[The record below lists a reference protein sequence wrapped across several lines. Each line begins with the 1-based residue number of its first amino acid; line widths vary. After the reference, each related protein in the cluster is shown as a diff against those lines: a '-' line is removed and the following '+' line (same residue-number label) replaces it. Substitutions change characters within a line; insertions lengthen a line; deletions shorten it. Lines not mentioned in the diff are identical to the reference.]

1 MYFFY
6 FQNYSFDEYDSKCV
20 PLPTNY
26 DGSTFLTRLNIGLVN
41 GKGIDKN
48 YFSLEKMKKDF
59 AKDDI
64 Q

>member
-1 MYFFY
+1 M
-6 FQNYSFDEYDSKCV
+6 

-48 YFSLEKMKKDF
+48 YFSLLFLKTFEKMKKEF

-64 Q
+64 QSLL